1 VSFFL
6 SLFLGDFI
14 SSLLGQKGYVV
25 IDYADFNMLD
35 KDVVSMNNYIQDL
48 KPLEA
53 MSRKMR

>member
-1 VSFFL
+1 M
-6 SLFLGDFI
+6 DFI